1 VWVSSEARESGVQGD
16 ERLEAA
22 MAAGEDPRHYA
33 RVVAMMRAATL
44 SGTRLPCLPR
54 PVIADSW
61 RRMAQ
66 LGLDPDHNE
75 HDPVLSSDEV
85 EVRRRESGL
94 AEALP
99 VLRDGLMGLAEEAGH
114 IMVVADH
121 EGRVLWRDGCAVV
134 VRRADELGIS
144 EGAAWREES
153 AGTNAVG
160 TTLAVGRPVQV
171 FSAEHYVRTHH
182 SWTCAASPL
191 RSPRDG
197 RVLGVV
203 NISSPAMTFHPTT
216 LALVDAVAHLAEAQL
231 RLRHLA
237 DLERLRS
244 VALPLMA
251 RVEGRAFVTDADG
264 WVAATSGLAPVE
276 KIALPQKVKAGRVWL
291 PAYGGCDVEPL
302 PGGWLVR
309 AVDGESRAHVTTVV
323 LDLSKAAL
331 PGLTVSGEKISWSH
345 SLTPR
350 HAEILYLLSHHR
362 SGRTARQLALDLFGD
377 PTRVVTVRAEMSRLR
392 KHLGGILQTKPY
404 RIAENLDLVV
414 HRPAN
419 GERPLP
425 YSGAPGV
432 RRIPA

>member
-1 VWVSSEARESGVQGD
+1 
-16 ERLEAA
+16 

-33 RVVAMMRAATL
+33 RLVAMMREATL
-44 SGTRLPCLPR
+44 SGARPPCVPR
-54 PVIADSW
+54 PVIAESW
-61 RRMAQ
+61 RRMVR

-75 HDPVLSSDEV
+75 HDPVLTSDEV
-85 EVRRRESGL
+85 EARRRESGL
-94 AEALP
+94 TEALP

-121 EGRVLWRDGCAVV
+121 EGRVLWRDGSAVV
-134 VRRADELGIS
+134 VRKADELGFS
-144 EGAAWREES
+144 EGAGWREES

-182 SWTCAASPL
+182 NWTCAASPL
-191 RSPRDG
+191 HSPRDG
-197 RVLGVV
+197 RLLGVV
-203 NISSPAMTFHPTT
+203 NISSPATTFHPTT
-216 LALVDAVAHLAEAQL
+216 LALVDAVAQLAEAQL

-244 VALPLMA
+244 VALPVIS

-264 WVAATSGLAPVE
+264 WVAATAGLAPVE
-276 KIALPQKVKAGRVWL
+276 KIALPQNITAGRIWL

-309 AVDGESRAHVTTVV
+309 AVDSESRAYVTTVL
-323 LDLSKAAL
+323 LDLSKPAF
-331 PGLTVSGEKISWSH
+331 PELTVSGGKINWSH

-350 HAEILYLLSHHR
+350 HAEILYLLSHYR
-362 SGRTARQLALDLFGD
+362 AGRTARQLAVDLFDD

-392 KHLGGILQTKPY
+392 KHLGGIVQTKPY

-414 HRPAN
+414 NRPAN
-419 GERPLP
+419 GDRPLP
-425 YSGAPGV
+425 YSGAPGI